1 MTKFEMFL
9 DEQVQKAVKNYNANT
24 EAQKACSAHGAHKAS
39 EYEQQAKRERTLFHF
54 FREAQS
60 QFNACL
66 GLNDP
71 ASFLAY
77 CLSEVQSS
85 LADKQTAPALTEARE
100 MLLVELKPYLV
111 AVYSGKA
118 TL

>member
-1 MTKFEMFL
+1 MTKFETFL
-9 DEQVQKAVKNYNANT
+9 EGQVKKAVENYNANT
-24 EAQKACSAHGAHKAS
+24 EAQKACSAHDAHKAA
-39 EYEQQAKRERTLFHF
+39 EYGQQAKRERTLFHF
-54 FREAQS
+54 FRETQS
-60 QFNACL
+60 QFKACL
-66 GLNDP
+66 GINDP

-85 LADKQTAPALTEARE
+85 LADKQTEPALTEARE

-111 AVYSGKA
+111 AAYSSKA